1 MKGWKERREQGSVGW
16 MEGRR
21 GRERKRE
28 YGRRRRNGYPRR
40 LNARNQIIKER
51 KLVI

>member
-21 GRERKRE
+21 G
-28 YGRRRRNGYPRR
+28 RRNGYPRR